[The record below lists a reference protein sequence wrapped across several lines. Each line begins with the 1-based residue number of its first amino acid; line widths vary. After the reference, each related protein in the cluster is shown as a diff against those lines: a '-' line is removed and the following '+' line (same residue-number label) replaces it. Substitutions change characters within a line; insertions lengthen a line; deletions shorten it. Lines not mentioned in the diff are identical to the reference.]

1 MYLQNFDDEHLS
13 GYTNNMTYSPENN
26 SLNVPTRLTLTDL
39 ESYIRTIN
47 TAEYANQR
55 NYIGGSTRLSE
66 YISRG
71 VISLPRVR
79 ELVLEK
85 NSAGASYKFINELA
99 WREYWHVVWTA
110 LGDDIFEYI
119 RPIKTTPRPDMPQAI
134 LNASTGIT
142 ALDDGIKQLQK
153 TGYIDNHYRMW
164 LAGLLCNVAKC
175 DWKVGAAWMHSY
187 LIDGDYA
194 SNHLSWQW
202 VAGSYTGKQYLPQQD
217 NINTYTKTTQKN
229 TYLDQP
235 YEIIASMQIPEKLLE
250 TEAVLPKHDT
260 TYPVSTITIESISE
274 ANELLLYSPWTLDPL
289 WRQESDELRVLLIDS
304 NEFGN
309 GQFSQNVIDSIM
321 WFASQILGLFVL
333 FDTPDV
339 LASYHGKI
347 VRKSY
352 PGIAAWPGSVD
363 APERMYPEVPIAFYP
378 SFSAYWKQVQKY
390 SLTNQRSLFS
400 PNDAE

>member
-1 MYLQNFDDEHLS
+1 M
-13 GYTNNMTYSPENN
+13 MYSPERNFSN
-26 SLNVPTRLTLTDL
+26 LPTRLTLADL
-39 ESYIRTIN
+39 ESYIRTID
-47 TAEYANQR
+47 TAKYANQR

-99 WREYWHVVWTA
+99 WREYWHVVWMA
-110 LGDDIFEYI
+110 IGDDIFDYI
-119 RPIKTTPRPDMPQAI
+119 RPVKTPLRPEIPQAV
-134 LNASTGIT
+134 LSASTGIS

-153 TGYIDNHYRMW
+153 TGYIDNHTRMW
-164 LAGLLCNVAKC
+164 LAGLICNVARC

-217 NINTYTKTTQKN
+217 NINTYTETNQKD
-229 TYLDQP
+229 TYLDQS
-235 YEIIASMQIPEKLLE
+235 YESIASMQIPERLLE
-250 TEAVLPKHDT
+250 TEELLPKHNTVD
-260 TYPVSTITIESISE
+260 PVSTITIESINE
-274 ANELLLYSPWTLDPL
+274 ASELLLYSPWTLDPL
-289 WRQESDELRVLLIDS
+289 WRQESAGLRVLLIYS
-304 NEFGN
+304 NEFGS
-309 GQFSQNVIDSIM
+309 GRFSQNVIDSIM
-321 WFASQILGLFVL
+321 WFAGQVPGLFIL
-333 FDTPDV
+333 FDSLDV
-339 LASYHGKI
+339 LSDYSGNI
-347 VRKSY
+347 LRKSY
-352 PGIAAWPGSVD
+352 PGIVFWPGNVD

-390 SLTNQRSLFS
+390 SMTSQRSLFNAS
-400 PNDAE
+400 DTE